1 MISNDDKVKFK
12 NILYSKNEYALKA
25 LLDSIV
31 ANGEFTEDEVI
42 SMFLKL
48 DIYDGSVSEKLIE
61 RSFEVLSKY
70 WTSSNVIGKLGE
82 DVQSTSDKGRDAAI
96 RACGAFE
103 AVFGHPVENFT
114 ELEYKFLYSN
124 KALSINTGNT
134 NYFTLINERREA
146 IGKKA
151 IRFTRNTDYSELP
164 LPAYIYTELIESPEE
179 LAKLFLNAKRFVA
192 KKFSY
197 TIVAAALTMLYC
209 GVDPKDICSVK
220 EEQVDRKNRCILGT
234 NGEVYHIPTILWEY
248 LERILKENTPA
259 YGMFLPSE
267 YVLKMYPTTIAKR
280 PSNLD
285 RQVSYN
291 SVDSNIKNVRFE
303 IETHIA
309 KGNIEEDSILYYK
322 YIAVDNIY
330 VSGIFNRAYSEGVR
344 TSDEFKMYVM
354 GSSNPTKRGLQKI
367 NMRATLYTQWLEM
380 YHK

>member
-70 WTSSNVIGKLGE
+70 WTSSNVIWKLGE

-96 RACGAFE
+96 RACGMFE

-164 LPAYIYTELIESPEE
+164 LPAYIYTELIKSPEE
-179 LAKLFLNAKRFVA
+179 LAELFLNAKRFVS
-192 KKFSY
+192 KKFFLHNCGGR
-197 TIVAAALTMLYC
+197 IDNALLR
-209 GVDPKDICSVK
+209 S
-220 EEQVDRKNRCILGT
+220 
-234 NGEVYHIPTILWEY
+234 
-248 LERILKENTPA
+248 
-259 YGMFLPSE
+259 
-267 YVLKMYPTTIAKR
+267 
-280 PSNLD
+280 
-285 RQVSYN
+285 
-291 SVDSNIKNVRFE
+291 
-303 IETHIA
+303 
-309 KGNIEEDSILYYK
+309 
-322 YIAVDNIY
+322 
-330 VSGIFNRAYSEGVR
+330 
-344 TSDEFKMYVM
+344 
-354 GSSNPTKRGLQKI
+354 
-367 NMRATLYTQWLEM
+367 
-380 YHK
+380 